1 MLQKY
6 KIPLKIPLIKVLICA
21 KYVQILTHLNSNPLN
36 INNLYSRPSRLGG
49 VWSPVRVWSPRHADI
64 AMCEAVRV
72 DMGSFVDCEYT
83 EKCVYN
89 CLYMSIK
96 MCK

>member
-49 VWSPVRVWSPRHADI
+49 VWS
-64 AMCEAVRV
+64 AVRV
-72 DMGSFVDCEYT
+72 CSPRLCERAMYEALRT
-83 EKCVYN
+83 INDNFYE
-89 CLYMSIK
+89 L
-96 MCK
+96 